1 MSNLHKTIIS
11 LCEEKGVSGY
21 KLCKDTGIQ
30 PSVLTDLKMG
40 RQKSLSAA
48 NAEKVASYFGVSV
61 SCLLGKE
68 QTTNE
73 MYKRIEDLCRQKGV
87 NISQMCKEADVARG
101 GLTDLKYNR
110 TTELSTK
117 TLGRLAVYFGVS
129 MDYLLGNEEKKPS
142 EISLEGLSPA
152 HAEAVK
158 RVMQMS
164 EAELQ
169 KLTLLLQ
176 IVEAK

>member
-1 MSNLHKTIIS
+1 MNNLHKIITE
-11 LCEEKGVSGY
+11 LCEKKGVSGY
-21 KLCKDTGIQ
+21 RLCKDTGIQ
-30 PSVLTDLKMG
+30 PSILTDMKMG
-40 RQKSLSAA
+40 RQKSLSAV
-48 NAEKVASYFGVSV
+48 NAEKIANYFDVSV
-61 SCLLGKE
+61 G
-68 QTTNE
+68 
-73 MYKRIEDLCRQKGV
+73 
-87 NISQMCKEADVARG
+87 
-101 GLTDLKYNR
+101 
-110 TTELSTK
+110 
-117 TLGRLAVYFGVS
+117 
-129 MDYLLGNEEKKPS
+129 YLLGNEEKKPS